1 MVEGRV
7 SGEFFNMTGVGHDW
21 NKYLPGGGGLNYFVF
36 KKRGAHWLN

>member
-21 NKYLPGGGGLNYFVF
+21 NKYLPGGGEGLIILFL
-36 KKRGAHWLN
+36 KKEEPTD